1 MRNPNKHNNPG
12 VEGMAREK
20 QFADRTGFRVS
31 QSSIREF
38 YRWSVVLIGI
48 LLTIIL
54 WTVVETGR
62 AEQEG
67 GAKDKSSSNESKQAQ
82 VKEGKKE
89 TNKKNAPA
97 NEANESEKKQTEKN
111 EKIEE
116 VHATGLSAVWPDLSD
131 EEKRMNEIVN
141 KLGEEML
148 KDPQSAECKALTDEL
163 TEIQKRIEKILEN
176 NPKANFKKLPSA
188 PSNIKPNAKP
198 TRKIPQPKGKT
209 ANKKVSAPVKPSN
222 NKASTLKTGKITA
235 PPSRRGTRNVIKRPP
250 IDITSKPE
258 KIKQVEKKVEVTEEK
273 TKPIE
278 AEKQVAIEK
287 KPIAEEKP
295 AEKQAT
301 EEVVLDNDFV
311 KIKVSNE
318 IIDINMLLELVGKEL
333 KLNFIYPDGVI
344 PTGKVKLQQHG
355 KIHREELLPL
365 LESILSFSGYSM
377 VREDPFIKIV
387 KRSEVMKKADIFTG
401 KSSKDF
407 GDESVVVRMVEL
419 EHITYKEAQEIL
431 ANFVLDPSILINIP
445 NTNYM
450 FITDYA
456 DRIPRLLDILALVD
470 VPGPERRLEI
480 MAPRYITA
488 NDARNQIDVLL
499 NALSEQQATM
509 SQAVPGKAPVRPQ
522 IPKRPIRPPARKP
535 TRPQTPTVAKLNKPT
550 LLEDKRSDRLLVI
563 GTEEQIEEVRHLL
576 SLFDT
581 PLPSSKIKLEPIR
594 VEYVSASEVIKQI
607 DSLIKALNSQVSNA
621 NEPGAGPARVPAG
634 PATDKNK
641 PPMPPRPQS
650 RVTTSTTTAPSGAY
664 MQADDRTNRILAV
677 GTDEQL
683 TQVRD
688 LLSLLDVELPLRDIK
703 LIPIEVKYM
712 LAAEASSQITN
723 LITAIHDQMYG
734 DGKGVQQSPERS
746 SANPPKGKRP
756 VPKTVNRADTSRTP
770 TSSNLAGPGGPYIQV
785 DERTNRLL
793 IVGVVEQIGQVKD
806 LLSLLDIP
814 VPGAEIKLIP
824 LVPEHLQAEKAV
836 DQISELIMA
845 LTEQEEEQEIGET
858 GTTASTPQS
867 PDQARRIPGT
877 RSPTTAQSPRGRI
890 TDRNQQQFIKT
901 SSTGPILVADVR
913 TNRMFVIGN
922 DEQIEQVKELLKL
935 LDVDIN
941 LKLIPIQIKH
951 VLTSDIAD
959 QLSSLIEALTEDSGE
974 GTSRSTSDRYRRD
987 QESRT
992 TGIRTMPGL
1001 SRERRSTSR
1010 SRYGNRQGSVA
1021 SNFISTGNKG
1031 PMLLPDER
1039 TNRLLIVG
1047 TQEQINMVTELL
1059 PLLDVPP
1066 GDFDRLELRIY
1077 QPKYVGAKEVLDIL
1091 DELGITES
1099 ERNETGTRRGEGPE
1113 RGRTIIGNRG
1123 TGASTEQPR
1132 LAGEGEVIAGLEEP
1146 EIRTAVQETTNR
1158 IFVLATEY
1166 QLRDI
1171 EKIMENIDTDPCDL
1185 LGEIQIYQLEN
1196 QEPAFVADSLKE
1208 LLNSERYEQQG
1219 EKEVFVPGLEGAPII
1234 LALEDIFAIGVRG
1247 SAKQHRDI
1255 KRIID
1260 TLDKRLPQVLIEA
1273 ILVQVSSD
1281 DALKVGF
1288 SMKEAYSVKG
1298 TGGSEKRGISGVSP
1312 FNIGT
1317 LTKAGK
1323 IVTGTGGTIAFFSDD
1338 FIYAALEALQEQQE
1352 ARVISKPRVLVNS
1365 NQEATINSK
1374 REKPTTRTTIPAGS
1388 DTPIIEFADYV
1399 DAGTELKIK
1408 PNISEHREN
1417 ADLDFLKLDITL
1429 SVNSFEGEGTEN
1441 VPPPKAS
1448 NSVTTSVTVP
1458 NNKIIVLGGLS
1469 TTTDSTTVQKIP
1481 LLGDIPLIGSLF
1493 RNVVR
1498 TENSG
1503 VLYVFLKAN
1512 IVKKESF
1519 EDMELLT
1526 EKNTSDLKDFETN
1539 YNRQSLI
1546 PGIPEKGRDK
1556 RRQTLDPEDYKTPI
1570 LKQ

>member
-1 MRNPNKHNNPG
+1 MSNPNRHDNPG
-12 VEGMAREK
+12 VEGKAREK
-20 QFADRTGFRVS
+20 QSADRKELRVS
-31 QSSIREF
+31 QSSLRPF
-38 YRWSVVLIGI
+38 YRWSVVLAGI

-54 WTVVETGR
+54 WTIVETGR

-67 GAKDKSSSNESKQAQ
+67 AAKDKSSSTESKQNQ
-82 VKEGKKE
+82 SKEGQEDKSKQAE
-89 TNKKNAPA
+89 TAK
-97 NEANESEKKQTEKN
+97 EKKDDKSAKSAE
-111 EKIEE
+111 
-116 VHATGLSAVWPDLSD
+116 TGSQGEDQNWPDLSV
-131 EEKRMNEIVN
+131 EEKRM
-141 KLGEEML
+141 EEVIGQLADEMV
-148 KDPQSAECKALTDEL
+148 KDPESEKCQALTNEL
-163 TEIQKRIEKILEN
+163 MEIQKRVEKILEN
-176 NPKANFKKLPSA
+176 NPKTNFKKLPSA
-188 PSNIKPNAKP
+188 PTTLNPNSKSVG
-198 TRKIPQPKGKT
+198 KIPQPRGKT
-209 ANKKVSAPVKPSN
+209 VEKKVSQPAKDSN
-222 NKASTLKTGKITA
+222 TTAKERSSRQITA
-235 PPSRRGTRNVIKRPP
+235 PPNVRGARNVIRRPP
-250 IDITSKPE
+250 VDITSKQE
-258 KIKQVEKKVEVTEEK
+258 KNKSTETKIEAKEEK
-273 TKPIE
+273 LEPKVT
-278 AEKQVAIEK
+278 
-287 KPIAEEKP
+287 EKP
-295 AEKQAT
+295 AVAEKEAVKTDKPAVGQTAA
-301 EEVVLDNDFV
+301 EALPDDNFV
-311 KIKVSNE
+311 KITVSNE
-318 IIDINMLLELVGKEL
+318 LIDINMLLEQVGKEL
-333 KLNFIYPDGVI
+333 KLNFIYPDGVV

-355 KIHREELLPL
+355 KIHRNELLPL

-377 VREDPFIKIV
+377 VREDPFVKIV

-401 KSSKDF
+401 KSTKDY
-407 GDESVVVRMVEL
+407 GDESVVVQMVEL
-419 EHITYKEAQEIL
+419 ENITYKEAQEIL
-431 ANFVLDPSILINIP
+431 TNFVLDPAILTSIP
-445 NTNYM
+445 NTNYLI
-450 FITDYA
+450 ITDYA
-456 DRIPRLLDILALVD
+456 ERITRILDILALVD

-480 MAPRYITA
+480 MVPRYITA
-488 NDARNQIDVLL
+488 SDAHSQIDVLL

-509 SQAVPGKAPVRPQ
+509 AKATPATPPVRRQ
-522 IPKRPIRPPARKP
+522 IPKRPVRPPTRKP
-535 TRPQTPTVAKLNKPT
+535 TAPNTPTVTKLNKPT

-563 GTEEQIEEVRHLL
+563 GTEEQIDEVRHLL

-581 PLPSSKIKLEPIR
+581 PLPKSKIKLEPIG

-607 DSLIKALNSQVSNA
+607 DSLINALNSQMSNT
-621 NEPGAGPARVPAG
+621 NEPATVPARVPAG
-634 PATDKNK
+634 PAADKDKK
-641 PPMPPRPQS
+641 PTPPRPRS
-650 RVTTSTTTAPSGAY
+650 RVTTSTTTTPSGAY
-664 MQADDRTNRILAV
+664 MQADERTNRILAV

-683 TQVRD
+683 TQVKD

-703 LIPIEVKYM
+703 LIPIEVKYV
-712 LAAEASSQITN
+712 LAADVSGQIVD
-723 LITAIHDQMYG
+723 LMTAIQEQMYG
-734 DGKGVQQSPERS
+734 GDKGVQQSPDRS
-746 SANPPKGKRP
+746 TARPDKGKTTQP
-756 VPKTVNRADTSRTP
+756 PTVHRTDTRRTA

-793 IVGVVEQIGQVKD
+793 IVGVEEQIGQVRD

-824 LVPEHLQAEKAV
+824 MVPEHLQAEKAV

-858 GTTASTPQS
+858 GTTASATQTL
-867 PDQARRIPGT
+867 DQTKKTPGT
-877 RSPTTAQSPRGRI
+877 RSPNTAQSPTRRMM
-890 TDRNQQQFIKT
+890 DRNQREFIKT

-913 TNRMFVIGN
+913 TNRMFIIGN
-922 DEQIEQVKELLKL
+922 DEQIEQVKELLKI

-941 LKLIPIQIKH
+941 LKLIPVQIKH

-974 GTSRSTSDRYRRD
+974 GTSRSTSSRYGRD

-1001 SRERRSTSR
+1001 SGERRTSSRGR
-1010 SRYGNRQGSVA
+1010 SRYGGRQGSVA
-1021 SNFISTGNKG
+1021 SNFVSTGSQG

-1047 TQEQINMVTELL
+1047 TQEQIDMVTELL

-1066 GDFDRLELRIY
+1066 GEFDRLELRIY

-1091 DELGITES
+1091 DQLGITQQ
-1099 ERNETGTRRGEGPE
+1099 EREDSGLRRGEGPE
-1113 RGRTIIGNRG
+1113 RGRTIIGDRGG
-1123 TGASTEQPR
+1123 TGPSTEQPR

-1158 IFVLATEY
+1158 LFVLATAY

-1208 LLNSERYEQQG
+1208 LLHSERYEQQG
-1219 EKEVFVPGLEGAPII
+1219 DKQVFVPGKEGAPII
-1234 LALEDIFAIGVRG
+1234 LPLEDIFAIGVRG

-1255 KRIID
+1255 KKIID

-1288 SMKEAYSVKG
+1288 SMKESYSVKG

-1417 ADLDFLKLDITL
+1417 ADLDFLKLEITL

-1458 NNKIIVLGGLS
+1458 NNKIIVLGGLT
-1469 TTTDSTTVQKIP
+1469 TTTDATTVQKIP
-1481 LLGDIPLIGSLF
+1481 LLGDIPLIGALF

-1512 IVKKESF
+1512 IVKKETF
-1519 EDMELLT
+1519 EDIELLT
-1526 EKNTSDLKDFETN
+1526 EKNTSALKDFETN

-1546 PGIPEKGRDK
+1546 PGIPEQGRDK
-1556 RRQTLDPEDYKTPI
+1556 RNRALDDEDYKTPI